1 MAQKIFERKADVL
14 DDLAKEHGGNI
25 SARMIR
31 NGRAA
36 SVGVPILHMRTAL
49 PSENEAEGLQDAA
62 DLARLENGWPGH
74 GLRSYGDTL
83 CAHELGLQIWFT
95 VLQKHFDDL
104 PEIALKL
111 VQRFTL

>member
-1 MAQKIFERKADVL
+1 MVGD
-14 DDLAKEHGGNI
+14 
-25 SARMIR
+25 
-31 NGRAA
+31 GRAA
-36 SVGVPILHMRTAL
+36 PIGVPILHVRATL
-49 PSENEAEGLQDAA
+49 PREDEAEGFQDAA
-62 DLARLENGWPGH
+62 DLARLENRRLGH

-111 VQRFTL
+111 VQRLAL